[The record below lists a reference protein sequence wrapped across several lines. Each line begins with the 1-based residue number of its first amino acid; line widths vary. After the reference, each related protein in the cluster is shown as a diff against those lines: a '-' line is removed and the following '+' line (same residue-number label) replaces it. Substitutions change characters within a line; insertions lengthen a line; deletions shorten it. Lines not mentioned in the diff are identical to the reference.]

1 MIFCRKQYLQELISI
16 DDHFRKIIITGDD
29 IHRKE
34 DEQGILTIGLFDF
47 LTDKE
52 LLFSPGETYYLPK
65 QPRGITRTP
74 SGRV

>member
-1 MIFCRKQYLQELISI
+1 MFFGRKQYLQELISI
-16 DDHFRKIIITGDD
+16 DDLFRKIIMTGDD

-52 LLFSPGETYYLPK
+52 LLFS
-65 QPRGITRTP
+65 
-74 SGRV
+74 